1 MNVTSHAQVV
11 GIFEDHEQARQAI
24 AALLQAGFSDDEIGV
39 ASAHRD
45 EFHTAETGAEHIGD
59 NYAAAGAMTGVA
71 AGAGV
76 GALWGL
82 AALAGVLPVIGPAI
96 AAGTLAALIS
106 SAAAGAAAAGLG
118 GALIGMGISKDEA
131 AFYEAQVV
139 AGNTIVTV
147 TSRQRVDEARKIVQ
161 RFGGYDMASRASQAM
176 AQRDQGPPHIAPS
189 TSAQPS
195 HGHRAPLGV
204 TLRRMAE
211 HAGDTSLST
220 HTSEA
225 FMPEIPEHTKVDTP
239 VMPEDEVADT
249 QNEIVDE
256 ELDMPPVIP
265 PDAPEQQPPA
275 HRL

>member
-1 MNVTSHAQVV
+1 MNVTSHAHVV

-24 AALLQAGFSDDEIGV
+24 AALLQAGFSENEIGV

-45 EFHTAETGAEHIGD
+45 EFHTAETGAEHIGE

-82 AALAGVLPVIGPAI
+82 AALAGVVPVIGPAI
-96 AAGTLAALIS
+96 AAGTLAALLS

-118 GALIGMGISKDEA
+118 GALIGMGIAKDEA
-131 AFYEAQVV
+131 AFYEAEVV

-147 TSRQRVDEARKIVQ
+147 TSRQRANEARQIVQ

-176 AQRDQGPPHIAPS
+176 AQRDQGPPHIAPAS
-189 TSAQPS
+189 GAQSS
-195 HGHRAPLGV
+195 HGHHAPLGV

-211 HAGDTSLST
+211 HAGDTSVST
-220 HTSEA
+220 HASEA
-225 FMPEIPEHTKVDTP
+225 FVPGMREHTPLETP
-239 VMPEDEVADT
+239 DVVEGEVAET
-249 QNEIVDE
+249 PQEIVDE

>member
-1 MNVTSHAQVV
+1 MNVTSRAHVV

-24 AALLQAGFSDDEIGV
+24 AALLQAGFSQDEIGV
-39 ASAHRD
+39 ASTHRD
-45 EFHTAETGAEHIGD
+45 EFHTAETGAEHLGD
-59 NYAAAGAMTGVA
+59 NYAATGAVTGVA

-76 GALWGL
+76 GALWGM

-96 AAGTLAALIS
+96 AAGTLAALVS

-118 GALIGMGISKDEA
+118 GALIGMGIAKDEA
-131 AFYEAQVV
+131 VFYEAEVV

-147 TSRQRVDEARKIVQ
+147 SSRQRADEARQIIQ

-176 AQRDQGPPHIAPS
+176 AQRDHGPPQIAPAS
-189 TSAQPS
+189 GEQPS
-195 HGHRAPLGV
+195 HGHHAPLGV

-211 HAGDTSLST
+211 HASDTSFST

-225 FMPEIPEHTKVDTP
+225 FMPEIPEHANVETP
-239 VMPEDEVADT
+239 VVPDSETAQTQSEIADED
-249 QNEIVDE
+249 
-256 ELDMPPVIP
+256 LDMPPVIP
-265 PDAPEQQPPA
+265 PDAPEQQPPT

>member
-1 MNVTSHAQVV
+1 MNTTSRSHVV

-24 AALLQAGFSDDEIGV
+24 AALLQAGFSEDEIGI

-45 EFHTAETGAEHIGD
+45 EFHTSETGAEHIGD
-59 NYAAAGAMTGVA
+59 NYAATGAMTGVA

-96 AAGTLAALIS
+96 AAGTLAAVVS

-118 GALIGMGISKDEA
+118 GALIGMGIAKDEA
-131 AFYEAQVV
+131 AFYEAEVV

-147 TSRQRVDEARKIVQ
+147 SSRQRADEARQIVQ

-176 AQRDQGPPHIAPS
+176 AQRDQGPPHIAPAS
-189 TSAQPS
+189 DTQSS

-211 HAGDTSLST
+211 HAGDTSVST

-225 FMPEIPEHTKVDTP
+225 FMPEIPEYTTVDTP
-239 VMPEDEVADT
+239 AVPEEEAAET
-249 QNEIVDE
+249 RSESTDE
-256 ELDMPPVIP
+256 ELNMPPVIP